1 MLFKIPD
8 PSAANP
14 KTPADGAPRVLPFTK
29 VGPLAVIAFLTVIVV
44 ALAILLSQLKS
55 ASSTKAPAADPDAQS
70 PVGMVRDQRIEV
82 LDEGELAAQYP
93 SLVRDELQKEIFDW
107 FQTPGRQAVTDQ
119 RDEIESEWAGHL
131 LSDDV
136 RPRLERLP
144 GWVFGELAEP
154 DRVVA
159 EPGGR
164 RGTLVQVWGAV
175 QSIEPIDLPV
185 VPKRPAWRVRID
197 APSGQSW
204 TLIAVREPPESIRPG
219 TYVRANG
226 VFVKLCPIEGG
237 RPSFVVLT
245 AQSILPS
252 FPPAAEK
259 EISAE
264 WAAEVHDETIEK
276 SQRRPGEEESYWRLM
291 NYVRT
296 LGPDGYRAKVKS
308 GELKVTDM
316 SGARGA
322 TDLAERPAL
331 HRFELVRLRV
341 GIPQPGSDGA
351 FVVEQDLFENVGN
364 IRSVLRGF
372 VLDDQG
378 RVIWVMT
385 PFGSDAFRFAGARLG
400 MIEGFFYKRVA
411 VETKK
416 GGLYYMPVVVAT
428 SIVAIDTSKP
438 PSEYAKWAAWT
449 AIAGALI
456 CAALFVMLVSRRRRE
471 RVETRRRHEERV
483 ARRAS
488 SDGPAR

>member
-8 PSAANP
+8 PSAADP

-29 VGPLAVIAFLTVIVV
+29 IGPLAVIAFLTVIVV

-55 ASSTKAPAADPDAQS
+55 ASATKAPAVADEPGGPA
-70 PVGMVRDQRIEV
+70 GMIRDPRIEV
-82 LDEGELAAQYP
+82 LDEGALAAQYP
-93 SLVRDELQKEIFDW
+93 TLVRDELQKEIFDW
-107 FQTPGRQAVTDQ
+107 FQTPGREAVSDQ
-119 RDEIESEWAGHL
+119 RDEIEAEWAGHL

-144 GWVFGELAEP
+144 GWVFGELEKP
-154 DRVVA
+154 DRVIE
-159 EPGGR
+159 EPGSS
-164 RGTLVQVWGAV
+164 RGKLVQVWGAV
-175 QSIEPIDLPV
+175 QTIEQLDLPV
-185 VPKRPAWRVRID
+185 VPKRPAWRIRVD

-204 TLIAVREPPESIRPG
+204 TLIAVREPLESIRPG
-219 TYVRANG
+219 TWVRANG
-226 VFVKLCPIEGG
+226 VFVKLRPVDGG
-237 RPSFVVLT
+237 RPSFVVLS
-245 AQSILPS
+245 AQSLLPS

-259 EISAE
+259 AISPE
-264 WAAEVHDETIEK
+264 WAADVHDETIEK
-276 SQRRPGEEESYWRLM
+276 SQRRPGEEEPYWRLM

-331 HRFELVRLRV
+331 HRFELIRLRV
-341 GIPQPGSDGA
+341 GIPQPGSEGA
-351 FVVEQDLFENVGN
+351 FVTEQDMFENAGN

-372 VLDDQG
+372 VIDDQG

-385 PFGSDAFRFAGARLG
+385 PFSSDAFRFAGARLG

-416 GGLYYMPVVVAT
+416 GGLYYMPVVIAT
-428 SIVAIDTSKP
+428 SITPIDTSKP
-438 PSEYAKWAAWT
+438 TSEYAKWAAWT
-449 AIAGALI
+449 AIAGALV
-456 CAALFVMLVSRRRRE
+456 CATLFVMLVSRRRRE
-471 RVETRRRHEERV
+471 RIETRRRQEERM
-483 ARRAS
+483 ARRAAEG
-488 SDGPAR
+488 GPAS